1 MGKTPHLYDCGRVLL
16 ITVIL
21 FGVYKMS
28 LGSAVG
34 RMEQIASQA
43 RS

>member
-1 MGKTPHLYDCGRVLL
+1 MKRLIYMTAGVLL
-16 ITVIL
+16 ITLIL

>member
-1 MGKTPHLYDCGRVLL
+1 MGKTPHLYDCGRAPDHCDSLR
-16 ITVIL
+16 
-21 FGVYKMS
+21 VYKMS